1 MVEVLNVAY
10 SKAQATG
17 NIDSSTIVNY
27 WLEKNANDKYNTVNL
42 LEEVMKEFQM
52 LKILLIDL

>member
-17 NIDSSTIVNY
+17 NIDSSTIVNC
-27 WLEKNANDKYNTVNL
+27 WLEKNAKNKYNIVNL

-52 LKILLIDL
+52 LKKYY